1 LPDDPTVHGAQ
12 ALALADELAPRLDER
27 AADAEAHRR
36 LHDETIAE
44 CEPLWPL
51 VVPTSLGGRGADL
64 GTLLEV
70 TRRLARG
77 CPASAW
83 TISFLIMHS
92 WLVAKLPDAV
102 SAGVLRPERPFALC
116 PAPLAP
122 TGTLRPAE
130 GGYVVN
136 GAWEWATGVSHAEW
150 VLVHGLLD
158 GPEFSMRF
166 ALVRR
171 DDVAVDDV
179 WHTSG
184 MAATGSQTVRVDE
197 VFVPEGLT
205 LDSGLFLRGQVPIEG
220 DGLAGMPT
228 IGVLALMAATP
239 ALGAAERAVDI
250 YRTQLAERTLAY
262 TIGDR
267 ARDQPAAQIRLATAI
282 ADVDAIA
289 ARWERT
295 AADLQAAAHAGSVDE
310 RLRVRVRLVGAATV
324 RDARRVINHICEG
337 AGARP
342 YFSDQPLQRIQRDV
356 EVLKGHTIFDWDR
369 AAELAGRIELGDPLG
384 PTDMA

>member
-1 LPDDPTVHGAQ
+1 MPDDPAAHGAR
-12 ALALADELAPRLDER
+12 ALDLADELAPRLAER
-27 AADAEAHRR
+27 AADAESRRR
-36 LHDETIAE
+36 LHEQTIAE

-51 VVPTSLGGRGADL
+51 VVPTALGGHGADL
-64 GTLLEV
+64 GTLLEM

-77 CPASAW
+77 CPPSAW
-83 TISFLIMHS
+83 TISFLVMHS
-92 WLVAKLPDAV
+92 WLVAKLPDAA

-122 TGTLRPAE
+122 TGTLRPVE

-158 GPEFSMRF
+158 GPDFAMRF

-171 DDVAVDDV
+171 EAVDVDDV

-239 ALGAAERAVDI
+239 ALGAAERAVEI

-262 TIGDR
+262 TVGDR

-295 AADLQAAAHAGSVDE
+295 TTDLQEAADAGYVDE

-324 RDARRVINHICEG
+324 RDSRRVINDICEG

-342 YFSDQPLQRIQRDV
+342 YFSDQPLQRIQRDI

-369 AAELAGRIELGDPLG
+369 AAALAGRIELGDPLG